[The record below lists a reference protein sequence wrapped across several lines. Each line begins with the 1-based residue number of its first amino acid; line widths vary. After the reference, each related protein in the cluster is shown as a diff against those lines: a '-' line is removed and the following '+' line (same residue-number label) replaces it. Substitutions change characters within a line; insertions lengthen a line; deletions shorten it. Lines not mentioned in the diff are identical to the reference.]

1 MSTIYHTRM
10 DALAEQSW
18 RIAPAIVMIV
28 AGALFGAYGLRRE
41 LSGLHA
47 PFADRDKA
55 LRMMTGFRA
64 AIVGVALVLF
74 GSAWLAQSAWL
85 MWLAA
90 IIGFGELLES
100 SLMISG
106 MRMGRQL
113 EDEQR
118 RRKQQ
123 A

>member
-1 MSTIYHTRM
+1 M
-10 DALAEQSW
+10 DTLAEQSW
-18 RIAPAIVMIV
+18 RFAPAIAMLV
-28 AGALFGAYGLRRE
+28 AGMLLAVYGLRRE
-41 LSGLHA
+41 IGGLRA
-47 PFADRDKA
+47 PFADRDKP

-74 GSAWLAQSAWL
+74 GAAWLGQVAWL

-90 IIGFGELLES
+90 IIGLGELLES

-106 MRMGRQL
+106 MRMGRRL
-113 EDEQR
+113 EDDQR
-118 RRKQQ
+118 RRKQR